1 MNEHQGKGCKLI
13 WSHNENKEISNF
25 IADHSE
31 VICPKCGRYVKKYV
45 KSHYTGGIPCV
56 LLTSSILIT
65 KVRCMALKTH
75 C

>member
-56 LLTSSILIT
+56 LLTKYCNFCGGELRSVDL
-65 KVRCMALKTH
+65 
-75 C
+75 